1 LPPADVE
8 ETVAE
13 LTLTGLT
20 KRYGDGPPAVDALDL
35 TVAEGE
41 FIALLGPSGCGKTT
55 TLRIVAGLVP
65 PDAGEVRLGG
75 RDITALPVHRRD
87 IGLVFQS
94 YALFPHMTAGANVGF
109 GVEMRGLARA
119 ERDRRVAEA
128 LRMVRLEGL
137 AHRKPRELS
146 GGQQQRV
153 ALARAIAIRPSLL
166 LLDECLSNLDA
177 KLREEMRGE
186 IRDIQREAGITAVF
200 VTHDQTEALAM
211 CDRVAVMRE
220 GRIVQTGTPEEV
232 YERPATPFVASFL
245 GRMNRIVAPVTTAQG
260 LLAPG
265 QVAMVRPHR
274 VRILR
279 GDGDPNGA
287 ENRAEGTVRRIT
299 YIGDI
304 VQVEAETPLGRLAAE
319 VSGAAA
325 EWRGLAPGA
334 PVRFAWAAADT
345 LAFAERA

>member
-1 LPPADVE
+1 M
-8 ETVAE
+8 AE
-13 LTLTGLT
+13 LALTGLT
-20 KRYGDGPPAVDALDL
+20 KRYGDGPPAVDALNL
-35 TVAEGE
+35 TVEEGE
-41 FIALLGPSGCGKTT
+41 FLALLGPSGCGKTT
-55 TLRIVAGLVP
+55 TLRIVAGLVQ
-65 PDAGEVRLGG
+65 PDTGAVRLGG

-94 YALFPHMTAGANVGF
+94 YALFPHMTAAGNVGF
-109 GVEMRGLARA
+109 GLEMRGLARG
-119 ERDRRVAEA
+119 ERERRVTEA
-128 LRMVRLEGL
+128 LRMVRLEELG
-137 AHRKPRELS
+137 HRRPRELS

-200 VTHDQTEALAM
+200 VTHDQTEALAI

-220 GRIVQTGTPEEV
+220 GRIEQIGTPEGV
-232 YERPATPFVASFL
+232 YEHPETPFVAGFL
-245 GRMNRIVAPVTTAQG
+245 GRMNRITAPIATARGQ
-260 LLAPG
+260 LPPG
-265 QVAMVRPHR
+265 HVAMVRPHR

-279 GDGDPNGA
+279 DGADANGA

-299 YIGDI
+299 YIGDM

-319 VSGAAA
+319 VSGAAPD
-325 EWRGLAPGA
+325 WRGLGPGA
-334 PVRFAWAAADT
+334 PVGLAWASADT
-345 LAFAERA
+345 LAFPHQA

>member
-1 LPPADVE
+1 
-8 ETVAE
+8 VAE
-13 LTLTGLT
+13 LALAGLT
-20 KRYGDGPPAVDALDL
+20 KRYGDGPLAVDALDL

-41 FIALLGPSGCGKTT
+41 FLALLGPSGCGKTT

-65 PDAGEVRLGG
+65 PDAGAVRLGG
-75 RDITALPVHRRD
+75 RDVTALPVHRRD

-109 GVEMRGLARA
+109 GLEMRGLARA

-220 GRIVQTGTPEEV
+220 GRIEQTGTPEEV
-232 YERPATPFVASFL
+232 YERPATPFVAGFL
-245 GRMNRIVAPVTTAQG
+245 GRMNRIAAPVATAEG
-260 LLAPG
+260 PLAPG
-265 QVAMVRPHR
+265 HVAMVRPHR

-279 GDGDPNGA
+279 DGADPNGA

-299 YIGDI
+299 YIGDV

-319 VSGAAA
+319 VSGAAP

-334 PVRFAWAAADT
+334 PIGFAWAAADT
-345 LAFAERA
+345 LVFAERL